1 MKKKSL
7 VMMLVS
13 LGLVG
18 TIMVGATLAFFTDQT
33 DAVTNTFSVG
43 ANVDIELYE
52 DVTQTPSGNQ
62 VYVETTA
69 TDLTHVPTNNGAAFE
84 DMYPG
89 LELDKAPFVELAAG
103 SSDCFV
109 RVIVTGVDE
118 LVADHFTVAFNTGTA
133 ADEWTKVDGLTTL
146 NGIYQYNSKVEG
158 STVAVKTEPVF
169 KTITYDASNVE
180 LPTTTLENVVINAY
194 AVQADGFEDADEAF
208 TAEKDGTT
216 TSEIDAV
223 LMRPVVP
230 QP

>member
-52 DVTQTPSGNQ
+52 DVDQKDAEKQEYVITASGN
-62 VYVETTA
+62 T
-69 TDLTHVPTNNGAAFE
+69 LTRIPAGDGAEFKG
-84 DMYPG
+84 MYPG
-89 LELDKAPFVELAAG
+89 LELIKAPFVELAGG

-109 RVIVTGVDE
+109 RVTMTGIDD
-118 LVADHFTVAFNTGTA
+118 LDDQGFTVAFNTTDWTRVGGT
-133 ADEWTKVDGLTTL
+133 GTL
-146 NGIYQYNSKVEG
+146 DGIYEYNTRVVG
-158 STVAVKTEPVF
+158 AATAVATAPVF
-169 KTITYDASNVE
+169 TTITYDASNKE
-180 LPTTTLENVVINAY
+180 DPTDSLADIVINAY